1 MSKAP
6 KPMNPAQIQSLKQIH
21 TLFQRGQIA
30 QARTRAEKE
39 LTKHPK
45 VGAFHAMLAMIL
57 TGQGERARAE
67 FHADKA
73 VALDPKNADILTTRA
88 SIHAS
93 ADEHEQ
99 ARTLYE
105 KALSLQPGHP
115 GALSGLGNALSELG
129 LYTKAR
135 EIMTRV
141 WENNPRFPDPL
152 VNLALL
158 ELDTT
163 RAKQA
168 IELLRDPPPP
178 LDQHPN
184 VLNLYALAH
193 SYDDNVTPEQTFEAH
208 ERFGRAIATHV
219 PSKSDHTNDPDPDR
233 KLRVGLLTPDLRRH
247 SIAYFLEPILE
258 HHDRASIE
266 LHGFMT
272 SNAVDEVT
280 ERFKQHCDH
289 WHDLFGSTLFEMRD
303 RIIEQNIDVLIELN
317 GHFSGHKLSVF
328 AMRPAPVQI
337 THIGYANTT
346 GMRTIDAR
354 FVDDITDPA
363 PRADALASER
373 LVRLDPCFLCYRP
386 NEDAPNP
393 SDPDPD
399 RPVTIGS
406 FNNLMKLSEK
416 SIACWARIL
425 NDRPNTRLLL
435 KASKLANDEL
445 RNELIDR
452 FNALG
457 IDPDRLD
464 LRARATSLIDH
475 LSMYNEIDLAL
486 DTFPYTG
493 TTTTCEAL
501 WMGVP
506 VLTLLGDSHA
516 GRVSA
521 SLLSAAG
528 LEGLTA
534 TTTDE
539 YHDIALAH
547 IDQGLRSGQARSD
560 LRARVAQ
567 SPLLDA
573 PAYTPKWESA
583 VRDQWRAWCA
593 SKRSR
598 ANA

>member
-1 MSKAP
+1 MSKP
-6 KPMNPAQIQSLKQIH
+6 KPLTAPQIKSLREIH

-30 QARTRAEKE
+30 PARARVEKE
-39 LTKHPK
+39 LAKHPK
-45 VGAFHAMLAMIL
+45 IGAFHAMLAMIL
-57 TGQGERARAE
+57 TGQGERDRAA
-67 FHADKA
+67 FHADRA
-73 VALDPKNADILTTRA
+73 IALDPTNADILTTRA

-93 ADEHEQ
+93 ADEHDR
-99 ARTLYE
+99 ARALYE
-105 KALSLQPGHP
+105 KALSIHPDHP
-115 GALSGLGNALSELG
+115 GALSGLGNTLSELG
-129 LYTKAR
+129 LYTRAR
-135 EIMTRV
+135 DVMTKV
-141 WENNPRFPDPL
+141 WQRNPTFPDPL

-163 RAKQA
+163 RARRA
-168 IELLRDPPPP
+168 IELLENPPPP

-193 SYDDNVTPEQTFEAH
+193 SYDDAVTPEQVYQAH
-208 ERFGRAIATHV
+208 TRFGDAIATHI
-219 PSKSDHTNDPDPDR
+219 PAKSDHDNGPDPER
-233 KLRVGLLTPDLRRH
+233 TLRVGLLSPDLRRH

-258 HHDRASIE
+258 HHDRSSIE

-272 SNAVDEVT
+272 SNATDEVT
-280 ERFKQHCDH
+280 ARFQRHCDR
-289 WHDLFGSTLFEMRD
+289 WHDCFGMTLFEMRD
-303 RIIEQNIDVLIELN
+303 RIIEQRIDVLIELN

-346 GMRTIDAR
+346 GVRTIDAR

-386 NEDAPNP
+386 TDDAPTP
-393 SDPDPD
+393 RDPDPA
-399 RPVTIGS
+399 RPVTLGS

-416 SIACWARIL
+416 SIACWAKIL

-435 KASKLANDEL
+435 KAGKLANQELRDEL
-445 RNELIDR
+445 IER
-452 FNALG
+452 FGSLG
-457 IDPDRLD
+457 IDPERLD
-464 LRARATSLIDH
+464 LRARADSVADH
-475 LSMYNEIDLAL
+475 LAMYDEIDLAL

-521 SLLSAAG
+521 SLLRAAG
-528 LEGLTA
+528 LDGLTA
-534 TTTDE
+534 TSPDE
-539 YHDIALAH
+539 YHDLALAR
-547 IDQGLRSGQARSD
+547 IDQGHRSGQARRD
-560 LRARVAQ
+560 LRKQVARSA
-567 SPLLDA
+567 LLDA
-573 PAYTPKWESA
+573 AAYTPKWEAA
-583 VRDQWRAWCA
+583 VREQWRAWCDA
-593 SKRSR
+593 KRSG
-598 ANA
+598 ASA